1 MKKKELINTIARLE
15 SLNDQLIAEL
25 QYINEIMIR
34 LGFTNG
40 IKTLKSA
47 AEELINE
54 QDTYIESDDDSNPP
68 LAG

>member
-54 QDTYIESDDDSNPP
+54 QDTLIETDDDSNPP

>member
-25 QYINEIMIR
+25 QYINEIMIK

-54 QDTYIESDDDSNPP
+54 QDTLIETDDDSNPP